1 MQEGQLL
8 MTQVDRDR
16 LVTLKKAKKKL
27 ITQKQAAEELG
38 LSMRQVKR
46 LLHALKQHGD
56 KAVVHGL
63 RGKPSNRRIEEKLEK
78 QAVKILSAPVYEG
91 FGPTLAAEY
100 LGSKHGIQASKETV
114 RKWMIGG
121 KLWRAKKE
129 KVKQVHAWRRRR
141 SRFGELVQ
149 WDTSEHDWLEG
160 RGEKLYLIAMIDDA
174 SSRLFARFVR
184 HDSTEENMRV
194 LWSYLEKFGRPL
206 SFYTD
211 KASLFQTA
219 EKRKRDEPGV
229 EKDAVEMPPTQ
240 IGRALRELGIAWI
253 AAHSPQAK
261 GRVER
266 NFGTAQDRLVKGMRV
281 AGVKTIEQ
289 ANEYLINDY
298 LAWWERELTVEAASS
313 DDAHRHLEKSHDLAA
328 SLSHVETR
336 QVRNDYTFRWD
347 GKLYQIACQTIP
359 TGLRGANVRV
369 EARLDGSMAVRYQ
382 ERYLPVKEC
391 AAAEKARKPAAV
403 KPARSPRRG
412 QRSSG
417 WNKSFDI
424 KKGPKVWQAAQAS
437 GCRPEETAG

>member
-1 MQEGQLL
+1 
-8 MTQVDRDR
+8 MTQADRDR
-16 LVTLKKAKKKL
+16 LVALKKAKKKL
-27 ITQKQAAEELG
+27 ITQREAAEELE
-38 LSMRQVKR
+38 LSIRQVQR
-46 LLHALKQHGD
+46 LLYGLKKQGD

-63 RGKPSNRRIEEKLEK
+63 RGKPSNRRIEEKIER

-100 LGSKHGIQASKETV
+100 LGKKHGIEASKETV
-114 RKWMIGG
+114 RQWMIRG

-129 KVKQVHAWRRRR
+129 KVKQVHCWRPRR

-174 SSRLFARFVR
+174 TSRLFARFVR
-184 HDSTEENMRV
+184 HDSTEENMKL

-206 SFYTD
+206 TFYTD

-240 IGRALRELGIAWI
+240 IGRALRELGITWI

-289 ANEYLINDY
+289 ANQYLEQDY
-298 LAWWERELTVEAASS
+298 LVWWERELTVEPANP
-313 DDAHRHLEKSHDLAA
+313 DDAHRPLEKSHHLAA

-336 QVRNDYTFRWD
+336 QVRNDYTLRWD
-347 GKLYQIACQTIP
+347 GKFYQIERQAVVS
-359 TGLRGANVRV
+359 GLRRANVRV
-369 EARLDGSMAVRYQ
+369 EERLDGSLAVRYG

-391 AAAEKARKPAAV
+391 AVAGQPQVAPPAKPTKKIHRAGG
-403 KPARSPRRG
+403 RG
-412 QRSSG
+412 SD
-417 WNKSFDI
+417 WNKNFDL
-424 KKGPKVWQAAQAS
+424 KKAPKIWQAAQAS
-437 GCRPEETAG
+437 GRRGGEA

>member
-1 MQEGQLL
+1 
-8 MTQVDRDR
+8 MTQADRDR

-27 ITQKQAAEELG
+27 ITQREAAEELG
-38 LSMRQVKR
+38 LSIRQVKR
-46 LLHALKQHGD
+46 LLYALKKRGD

-63 RGKPSNRRIEEKLEK
+63 RGKPSNRKIEEKIEQ

-100 LGSKHGIQASKETV
+100 LGKKHGIEASKETV
-114 RKWMIGG
+114 RQWMIGG

-129 KVKQVHAWRRRR
+129 KVKQVHVWRPRR

-174 SSRLFARFVR
+174 TSRLFARFVR
-184 HDSTEENMRV
+184 HDSTEENMKL

-229 EKDAVEMPPTQ
+229 EKDPVEMPPTQ
-240 IGRALRELGIAWI
+240 IGRALRELGITWI

-281 AGVKTIEQ
+281 AGVTTIEQ
-289 ANEYLINDY
+289 ANEYLTNDY
-298 LAWWERELTVEAASS
+298 LVWWERELTVEAANP
-313 DDAHRHLEKSHDLAA
+313 DDAHRRLEKSHNLAA

-336 QVRNDYTFRWD
+336 QVRPDYTLRWD
-347 GKLYQIACQTIP
+347 GKLYQIERQAIAS
-359 TGLRGANVRV
+359 GLRGANVRV
-369 EARLDGSMAVRYQ
+369 EQRLDGSLAVRHG

-391 AAAEKARKPAAV
+391 AAADKPKDVRPAKAAKTHRAGG
-403 KPARSPRRG
+403 RG
-412 QRSSG
+412 SD
-417 WNKSFDI
+417 WNKNFDL
-424 KKGPKVWQAAQAS
+424 KKAPKIWQAARAS
-437 GCRPEETAG
+437 GYRRGEE